1 MSDNRISELL
11 SRIPTDLFIGGE
23 WRASSTGERFD
34 VLNPATGEVLTSVAS
49 ASPQDGKEA
58 LDAAVAAQEEWA
70 ATSPRVRSD
79 ILYKAFELAT
89 TTYAEDLAL
98 IMTLEM
104 GKPLDQAAGEVAY
117 GASFLRWFAEEATR
131 IRGDYFRIP
140 EGHLQAIVVRRPVG
154 PCLFITPWNFPLA
167 MATRKAGP
175 AFAAGNTAILKPSK
189 ETPLTSLFFGKI
201 MQEAGLPDGV
211 LSVIPSK
218 SSRDITGPI
227 IEDSRLRK
235 LSFTGSTAVGKA
247 LLKEAAGNVLR
258 TSMELGGNA
267 PFIVFEDADIDK
279 AVDAA
284 VATKIRNMGEAC
296 NAADHFFAHEDVY
309 DEFTT
314 KFTKALASKT
324 VGAGTE
330 DGIDVGPLVSQK
342 QLDDVTGLVQRAIEA
357 GANVETGGERV
368 GDSGYF
374 FAPTVLTN
382 VAPDAEIMTEEI
394 FGPVAPVVSF
404 SDEKELIKIINADSV
419 GLAGYFHTNDLP
431 RVLRLAEKLEI
442 GMLGVNSATI
452 SNTAAPFGGLKQSGM
467 GREGGKEGIEEYLET
482 VYVGMPAPDL
492 S

>member
-309 DEFTT
+309 EEFTT

>member
-211 LSVIPSK
+211 LSVIPRSRPATLPVR
-218 SSRDITGPI
+218 SSRTRACASCL
-227 IEDSRLRK
+227 SR
-235 LSFTGSTAVGKA
+235 
-247 LLKEAAGNVLR
+247 
-258 TSMELGGNA
+258 A
-267 PFIVFEDADIDK
+267 P
-279 AVDAA
+279 
-284 VATKIRNMGEAC
+284 R
-296 NAADHFFAHEDVY
+296 
-309 DEFTT
+309 
-314 KFTKALASKT
+314 
-324 VGAGTE
+324 
-330 DGIDVGPLVSQK
+330 Q
-342 QLDDVTGLVQRAIEA
+342 
-357 GANVETGGERV
+357 
-368 GDSGYF
+368 
-374 FAPTVLTN
+374 
-382 VAPDAEIMTEEI
+382 
-394 FGPVAPVVSF
+394 
-404 SDEKELIKIINADSV
+404 
-419 GLAGYFHTNDLP
+419 
-431 RVLRLAEKLEI
+431 
-442 GMLGVNSATI
+442 SARP
-452 SNTAAPFGGLKQSGM
+452 S
-467 GREGGKEGIEEYLET
+467 
-482 VYVGMPAPDL
+482 
-492 S
+492 